1 MEAGVVRFPPRENQ
15 CCSDLRDKQ
24 YLSLLKWISNKM
36 SFPFS
41 FNLIN
46 QKIAEVQEGQM
57 CSPLYIH
64 KKTQKQNINI
74 TYW

>member
-1 MEAGVVRFPPRENQ
+1 MEAGVVRFSPRENQ

-36 SFPFS
+36 SFLFP
-41 FNLIN
+41 LIN

-64 KKTQKQNINI
+64 KKPQKQNINI